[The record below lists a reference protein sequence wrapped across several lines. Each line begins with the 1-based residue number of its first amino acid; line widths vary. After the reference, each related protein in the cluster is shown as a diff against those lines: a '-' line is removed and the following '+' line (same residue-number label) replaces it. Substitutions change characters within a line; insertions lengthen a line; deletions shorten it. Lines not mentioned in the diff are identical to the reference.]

1 MVTVG
6 CIYDENVITYIVMG
20 CTFAVFFIGLA
31 IFAVAYVK
39 LYNRFINER
48 VAELEE
54 EFCDM
59 PFEEAEQILKERG
72 IITDIGFIIKNDDV
86 FGEEVLSF
94 NEAQLGFGYS
104 IANTKICPHVCL
116 GVKGQLMFDNTK
128 AFYEMDRALYNFI
141 LKSDF
146 NFNKGADLCF
156 ELFKNNKK
164 EFTKFALKYHRNA

>member
-59 PFEEAEQILKERG
+59 QFEEAEQILK
-72 IITDIGFIIKNDDV
+72 
-86 FGEEVLSF
+86 
-94 NEAQLGFGYS
+94 
-104 IANTKICPHVCL
+104 
-116 GVKGQLMFDNTK
+116 
-128 AFYEMDRALYNFI
+128 
-141 LKSDF
+141 
-146 NFNKGADLCF
+146 
-156 ELFKNNKK
+156 
-164 EFTKFALKYHRNA
+164 